1 MTVKFE
7 DYEAMERYKA
17 EENDAMKRIY
27 DAKRRRARMESRQQ
41 KAQIIWLVTIF
52 VWSAFLLFILLW
64 LHPRA
69 SADENAGA
77 KNPGEI
83 AYVETD
89 IEDMAE
95 DFENEKI
102 EAALYE
108 TGYFRSD
115 VPLDGETQAFLR
127 SACEEAGIT
136 YELALAV
143 IRQETDFRNIVG
155 DNGDSI
161 GYMQIQPRWHEE
173 RMERLGV
180 TDLADPYS
188 NFRVGCDFLAEL
200 LSKYTLEEALTAY
213 NSGKAGQSEYATSVM
228 GYMEEY
234 NRAGEE
240 DKHD

>member
-7 DYEAMERYKA
+7 DYEAMARSKA
-17 EENDAMKRIY
+17 EENDAIKRI
-27 DAKRRRARMESRQQ
+27 DEAKRRRTRMERRQRR
-41 KAQIIWLVTIF
+41 ASIIWLATIF
-52 VWSAFLLFILLW
+52 VWAAFLLVILLW

-77 KNPGEI
+77 KKPGEI
-83 AYVETD
+83 AYVETAM
-89 IEDMAE
+89 EDMAE

-108 TGYFRSD
+108 TGYFRAD
-115 VPLDGETQAFLR
+115 VPLDGETQALLR

-173 RMERLGV
+173 RMELLGV

-200 LSKYTLEEALTAY
+200 LGKYTLEDALTAY
-213 NSGKAGQSEYATSVM
+213 NSGKPGKSEYATSVI
-228 GYMEEY
+228 GYMGEY
-234 NRAGEE
+234 NG
-240 DKHD
+240 D

>member
-1 MTVKFE
+1 MTFNFE
-7 DYEAMERYKA
+7 DYEAMERYK
-17 EENDAMKRIY
+17 EEKNIAMKRI
-27 DAKRRRARMESRQQ
+27 DESKRRITRMESRQLR
-41 KAQIIWLVTIF
+41 ASIIWLVTIF
-52 VWSAFLLFILLW
+52 AWAAFLLFILLW

-69 SADENAGA
+69 SADEKSVE

-83 AYVETD
+83 AYVETAM
-89 IEDMAE
+89 EDMVE

-108 TGYFRSD
+108 TGYFRAD

-127 SACEEAGIT
+127 SACAEAGIT
-136 YELALAV
+136 SELALAV

-188 NFRVGCDFLAEL
+188 NFRVGCDFIAEL

-213 NSGKAGQSEYATSVM
+213 NSGKPGKSEYATSVM

-234 NRAGEE
+234 NG
-240 DKHD
+240 D

>member
-7 DYEAMERYKA
+7 DYEAMARSK
-17 EENDAMKRIY
+17 EEKNNAMKRI
-27 DAKRRRARMESRQQ
+27 DEAKRRRTRMEHRQQ
-41 KAQIIWLVTIF
+41 KARIIWLVTIF
-52 VWSAFLLFILLW
+52 VWAAFLLFILLW

-69 SADENAGA
+69 YADEKADT
-77 KNPGEI
+77 KNPGKI
-83 AYVETD
+83 AYVETAT
-89 IEDMAE
+89 EDMAE

-108 TGYFRSD
+108 TGYFRDD

-143 IRQETDFRNIVG
+143 IRQETDFRNVVG

-200 LSKYTLEEALTAY
+200 LEKYTLEEALTAY
-213 NSGKAGQSEYATSVM
+213 NSGKAGQSEYATSVI

-234 NRAGEE
+234 NGN
-240 DKHD
+240 

>member
-1 MTVKFE
+1 MTFNFE
-7 DYEAMERYKA
+7 DYEAMTHS
-17 EENDAMKRIY
+17 EEEGNEAMKRI
-27 DAKRRRARMESRQQ
+27 DEAKRRRARIASRERRA
-41 KAQIIWLVTIF
+41 KIIWIVTIF
-52 VWSAFLLFILLW
+52 VWAAFLLFILLW

-69 SADENAGA
+69 FADEKADA
-77 KNPGEI
+77 KKPVEI
-83 AYVETD
+83 ACVETAM
-89 IEDMAE
+89 EDMAE

-108 TGYFRSD
+108 TGYFRDD

-143 IRQETDFRNIVG
+143 IRQETDFRNVVG

-173 RMERLGV
+173 RMGRLGV

-200 LSKYTLEEALTAY
+200 LEKYTMEDALTAY
-213 NSGKAGQSEYATSVM
+213 NSGKPGKSEHATSVI

-234 NRAGEE
+234 NG
-240 DKHD
+240 D

>member
-1 MTVKFE
+1 MMFNFE
-7 DYEAMERYKA
+7 DYEAMA
-17 EENDAMKRIY
+17 QSEEEGNEVMKRI
-27 DAKRRRARMESRQQ
+27 DEAKRRRARTASRERRA
-41 KAQIIWLVTIF
+41 KIIWLVTIF
-52 VWSAFLLFILLW
+52 VWAAFLLLILLW

-69 SADENAGA
+69 SADEKADA
-77 KNPGEI
+77 KKAGEI
-83 AYVETD
+83 AYVETAV
-89 IEDMAE
+89 EDMAE
-95 DFENEKI
+95 DLENEKI

-161 GYMQIQPRWHEE
+161 GYMQIQPRWHED

-188 NFRVGCDFLAEL
+188 NFRVGCDFLSEL
-200 LSKYTLEEALTAY
+200 LEKYTLEEALTAY
-213 NSGKAGQSEYATSVM
+213 NSGKAGKSEYATSVI

-234 NRAGEE
+234 NG
-240 DKHD
+240 D

>member
-1 MTVKFE
+1 MTFNFE
-7 DYEAMERYKA
+7 DYEEMTRS
-17 EENDAMKRIY
+17 EEEGNEVMKRI
-27 DAKRRRARMESRQQ
+27 DEAKRRRARIASSERRA
-41 KAQIIWLVTIF
+41 KIIWLVTIF
-52 VWSAFLLFILLW
+52 VWAAFLLFILLW
-64 LHPRA
+64 MHPGD
-69 SADENAGA
+69 STDEKAVAENTGA
-77 KNPGEI
+77 VV
-83 AYVETD
+83 Y
-89 IEDMAE
+89 EDTIGPEFPE

-108 TGYFRSD
+108 TGYFRAD

-180 TDLADPYS
+180 TDLANPYS

-200 LSKYTLEEALTAY
+200 LEKYTLEEALTAY

-234 NRAGEE
+234 NG
-240 DKHD
+240 D

>member
-1 MTVKFE
+1 MMFNFE
-7 DYEAMERYKA
+7 EYEAMARS
-17 EENDAMKRIY
+17 EEEGNEVMKRV
-27 DAKRRRARMESRQQ
+27 DEAKRRRTRMERRQQ
-41 KAQIIWLVTIF
+41 RARIIWIVTIF
-52 VWSAFLLFILLW
+52 AWAAFLLFILLW
-64 LHPRA
+64 LHPNA
-69 SADENAGA
+69 SADEKADT
-77 KNPGEI
+77 KNIGKI
-83 AYVETD
+83 AYVETAV
-89 IEDMAE
+89 EDMAE

-108 TGYFRSD
+108 TGYFRAD

-143 IRQETDFRNIVG
+143 IRQETDFRNVVG

-161 GYMQIQPRWHEE
+161 GYMQIQPKWHEE
-173 RMERLGV
+173 RMERFGV

-200 LSKYTLEEALTAY
+200 LSEYTLEEALTAY
-213 NSGKAGQSEYATSVM
+213 NSGKAGQSEYATSVI

-234 NRAGEE
+234 NGN
-240 DKHD
+240 

>member
-1 MTVKFE
+1 MMFNFE
-7 DYEAMERYKA
+7 DYEAMSRSK
-17 EENDAMKRIY
+17 EEKNNAMKRIEE
-27 DAKRRRARMESRQQ
+27 AKRRRTRMESRQQ
-41 KAQIIWLVTIF
+41 KARIIWLVTIF
-52 VWSAFLLFILLW
+52 VWAAFLLFILLW
-64 LHPRA
+64 LHSSA
-69 SADENAGA
+69 STDEKAGA

-83 AYVETD
+83 AYVETAV
-89 IEDMAE
+89 EDMEE

-115 VPLDGETQAFLR
+115 VPLDGETQALLR
-127 SACEEAGIT
+127 SACEEAGIA

-143 IRQETDFRNIVG
+143 IRQETDFRNVVG

-161 GYMQIQPRWHEE
+161 GYMQIQPRWHRE

-180 TDLADPYS
+180 TDLTDSYS

-200 LSKYTLEEALTAY
+200 LEKYTMEDALTAY
-213 NSGKAGQSEYATSVM
+213 NSGKPGKSEYATSVI

-234 NRAGEE
+234 NGN
-240 DKHD
+240 

>member
-1 MTVKFE
+1 MTFNFE
-7 DYEAMERYKA
+7 DYEAMTRS
-17 EENDAMKRIY
+17 EEEGNEVMKRI
-27 DAKRRRARMESRQQ
+27 DEAKRRRTRMEHRQRR
-41 KAQIIWLVTIF
+41 ARIIWLVTIF
-52 VWSAFLLFILLW
+52 VWAAFLLFILLW
-64 LHPRA
+64 LHSSA
-69 SADENAGA
+69 STDEKDGA

-83 AYVETD
+83 AYVETAV
-89 IEDMAE
+89 EDMAE

-108 TGYFRSD
+108 TGYFRDD

-143 IRQETDFRNIVG
+143 IRKETGFINVVG

-173 RMERLGV
+173 RMGRLGV

-200 LSKYTLEEALTAY
+200 LEKYTMEDALTAY
-213 NSGKAGQSEYATSVM
+213 NSGKPGKSEYATSVM

-234 NRAGEE
+234 NG
-240 DKHD
+240 D

>member
-1 MTVKFE
+1 MTFNFE
-7 DYEAMERYKA
+7 DYEAMA
-17 EENDAMKRIY
+17 HSEEEGNDVMKRI
-27 DAKRRRARMESRQQ
+27 DNAKRRRTRMERRQRR
-41 KAQIIWLVTIF
+41 ARIIWLVTIF
-52 VWSAFLLFILLW
+52 VWAAFLLFILLW
-64 LHPRA
+64 LTPRA
-69 SADENAGA
+69 SNDEKAGA

-83 AYVETD
+83 AYVETAV
-89 IEDMAE
+89 EDMAE

-108 TGYFRSD
+108 TGYFRAD
-115 VPLDGETQAFLR
+115 VPLDGETQALLR

-143 IRQETDFRNIVG
+143 IRQETEFRNVVG

-200 LSKYTLEEALTAY
+200 LEKYTMEDALTAY
-213 NSGKAGQSEYATSVM
+213 NSGKPGQSEYATSVM

-234 NRAGEE
+234 NG
-240 DKHD
+240 D

>member
-7 DYEAMERYKA
+7 DYEAMARS
-17 EENDAMKRIY
+17 EEEGNEVMKRI
-27 DAKRRRARMESRQQ
+27 DEAKRRRTRMERRQRR
-41 KAQIIWLVTIF
+41 ARIIWLMTIF
-52 VWSAFLLFILLW
+52 VWAAFLLFILLW
-64 LHPRA
+64 LHSSA
-69 SADENAGA
+69 STDEKAGA

-83 AYVETD
+83 AYVETAV
-89 IEDMAE
+89 EDMAE

-108 TGYFRSD
+108 TGYFRAD

-127 SACEEAGIT
+127 SACEESGIT

-143 IRQETDFRNIVG
+143 IRQETEFRNVVG

-200 LSKYTLEEALTAY
+200 LEKYTLEEALTAY

-234 NRAGEE
+234 NG
-240 DKHD
+240 D

>member
-1 MTVKFE
+1 MTFNFE
-7 DYEAMERYKA
+7 DYEAMA
-17 EENDAMKRIY
+17 HSEEEGNEVVKRI
-27 DAKRRRARMESRQQ
+27 DEANRRRTRMERRKR
-41 KAQIIWLVTIF
+41 KARSIWLVTIF
-52 VWSAFLLFILLW
+52 VWAAFLLFILLW

-69 SADENAGA
+69 SNDEKADAN
-77 KNPGEI
+77 KPGEI
-83 AYVETD
+83 AYVETAVS
-89 IEDMAE
+89 EMPE

-102 EAALYE
+102 ESALYE
-108 TGYFRSD
+108 TGYFRAD

-143 IRQETDFRNIVG
+143 IRQETDFRNILG

-180 TDLADPYS
+180 ADLEDPYS

-213 NSGKAGQSEYATSVM
+213 NSGKPGQSEYATSVM

-234 NRAGEE
+234 NG
-240 DKHD
+240 D

>member
-1 MTVKFE
+1 MTFNFE
-7 DYEAMERYKA
+7 EYEAMTRS
-17 EENDAMKRIY
+17 EEEGNDVIKRI
-27 DAKRRRARMESRQQ
+27 DNAKRRRTRMEHRQRR
-41 KAQIIWLVTIF
+41 ARGIWLVTIF
-52 VWSAFLLFILLW
+52 AWAAFLLFILLW

-69 SADENAGA
+69 SADEKADA
-77 KNPGEI
+77 KKPGEI
-83 AYVETD
+83 AYVETAM
-89 IEDMAE
+89 EDVAE

-108 TGYFRSD
+108 TGYFRAD
-115 VPLDGETQAFLR
+115 VPLDGETQALLR
-127 SACEEAGIT
+127 SACEESGIT

-180 TDLADPYS
+180 TDLEDPYS
-188 NFRVGCDFLAEL
+188 NFRVGCDFLSEL
-200 LSKYTLEEALTAY
+200 LEKYTLEEALTAY
-213 NSGKAGQSEYATSVM
+213 NSGKPGKSEYATSVM

-234 NRAGEE
+234 NGN
-240 DKHD
+240 

>member
-1 MTVKFE
+1 MTFNFE
-7 DYEAMERYKA
+7 DYEAMTRS
-17 EENDAMKRIY
+17 EEEGNEVMKRI
-27 DAKRRRARMESRQQ
+27 DEAKRRRTRMERRQRR
-41 KAQIIWLVTIF
+41 ARIIWLVTIF
-52 VWSAFLLFILLW
+52 VWAAFLLFILLW
-64 LHPRA
+64 LHSSA
-69 SADENAGA
+69 STDEKAGE

-83 AYVETD
+83 AYVETAV
-89 IEDMAE
+89 EDMAE
-95 DFENEKI
+95 DFENENI

-108 TGYFRSD
+108 TGYFRAD

-180 TDLADPYS
+180 TDLTDPYS

-200 LSKYTLEEALTAY
+200 ISKYTLEEALTAY
-213 NSGKAGQSEYATSVM
+213 NSGKPGKSGYATSVM

-234 NRAGEE
+234 NGG
-240 DKHD
+240 

>member
-1 MTVKFE
+1 MTFNFE
-7 DYEAMERYKA
+7 DYEAMERSK
-17 EENDAMKRIY
+17 EEKNNAMKRI
-27 DAKRRRARMESRQQ
+27 DEAKRRRTRMERRQQ
-41 KAQIIWLVTIF
+41 RARIIWLVTIF
-52 VWSAFLLFILLW
+52 VWAALLLVILLL

-69 SADENAGA
+69 SADEKAGA

-83 AYVETD
+83 AYVETST
-89 IEDMAE
+89 EDMSE

-108 TGYFRSD
+108 TGYFRAD

-161 GYMQIQPRWHEE
+161 GYMQIQPRWHQE

-180 TDLADPYS
+180 TDLEDPYS

-200 LSKYTLEEALTAY
+200 LSEYTLEEALTAY
-213 NSGKAGQSEYATSVM
+213 NSGKPGKSEYATSVM

-240 DKHD
+240 AQA

>member
-1 MTVKFE
+1 MTQKFE
-7 DYEAMERYKA
+7 DYEALERSRA
-17 EENDAMKRIY
+17 EGEIAMKRIEE
-27 DAKRRRARMESRQQ
+27 AKRRRTRMERRQK
-41 KAQIIWLVTIF
+41 KARIIWLVTIF
-52 VWSAFLLFILLW
+52 VWAAFLLFILLW

-69 SADENAGA
+69 SADEKASA

-83 AYVETD
+83 AYVETAV
-89 IEDMAE
+89 EDMAE

-108 TGYFRSD
+108 TGYFRAD

-143 IRQETDFRNIVG
+143 IRQETDFRNVVG

-200 LSKYTLEEALTAY
+200 LEKYTLEEALTAY
-213 NSGKAGQSEYATSVM
+213 NSGKAGQSEYATSVI

-234 NRAGEE
+234 NG
-240 DKHD
+240 D

>member
-1 MTVKFE
+1 MTFNFE
-7 DYEAMERYKA
+7 DYEVMTRS
-17 EENDAMKRIY
+17 EEEESAAMKRIE
-27 DAKRRRARMESRQQ
+27 DAKRRRARIASRERRA
-41 KAQIIWLVTIF
+41 KIIWIVTIF
-52 VWSAFLLFILLW
+52 VWASFLLFILLW
-64 LHPRA
+64 LTPRA
-69 SADENAGA
+69 SNDEKDDA
-77 KNPGEI
+77 KKPWEI
-83 AYVETD
+83 AYVETAM
-89 IEDMAE
+89 EDMAE

-102 EAALYE
+102 EAAMYE

-173 RMERLGV
+173 RMDRLGV

-188 NFRVGCDFLAEL
+188 NFRVGCDFLSEL
-200 LSKYTLEEALTAY
+200 LEKYTLEEALTAY
-213 NSGKAGQSEYATSVM
+213 NSGKAGQSEYATSVI

-234 NRAGEE
+234 NRSGEE
-240 DKHD
+240 AQA

>member
-1 MTVKFE
+1 MTVKFD
-7 DYEAMERYKA
+7 DYEAMERSKA
-17 EENDAMKRIY
+17 EENDTMKRI
-27 DAKRRRARMESRQQ
+27 DEAKRRRARMESRQQ

-213 NSGKAGQSEYATSVM
+213 NSGKAGQSEYATIVM

-240 DKHD
+240 KHHD

>member
-1 MTVKFE
+1 MTFNFE
-7 DYEAMERYKA
+7 DYEAMARS
-17 EENDAMKRIY
+17 EEEGNDVMKRI
-27 DAKRRRARMESRQQ
+27 DEAKRRRTRMEHRRQRA
-41 KAQIIWLVTIF
+41 KIIWLVTIF
-52 VWSAFLLFILLW
+52 VWAAFLLFILLW

-83 AYVETD
+83 AYVETSM
-89 IEDMAE
+89 EDMAE

-108 TGYFRSD
+108 TGYFRAD

-143 IRQETDFRNIVG
+143 IRQETEFRNVVG

-161 GYMQIQPRWHEE
+161 GYMQIQPRWHKD

-180 TDLADPYS
+180 TDLTDPYS

-213 NSGKAGQSEYATSVM
+213 NSGKPGKSEYATSVM
-228 GYMEEY
+228 YYIDEY

-240 DKHD
+240 GNHG